1 MNTACKTQGRVFDIQ
16 RFCVHDGPGIRTTVF
31 LKGCPLR
38 CAWCHNPESW
48 APFREIMH
56 APASCI
62 GCGACVDVCKT
73 SAHQIAEGVHSFDR
87 TLCERCTACCDV
99 CPTEALSACGDEVS
113 VADVMRTV
121 LRDRDFYREDGGLT
135 ISGGEP
141 FMQAEFLLELLKEAK
156 EKGIHTA
163 VETSGAGL
171 SEDLLAA
178 IPYTDLFLYD
188 CKMIPGEECRRYI
201 GADGKR
207 LEENLLML
215 DRAGGRIILRCP
227 VIPGVNDTEAHFE
240 YIGAL
245 AGKLEN
251 LRAIH
256 IEPYHDTGL
265 PKTRS
270 LGREAGFVCDCF
282 DPAAF
287 KEKMKKDLIPKL
299 QGAVSVPLELL

>member
-1 MNTACKTQGRVFDIQ
+1 MNTAGKTHGRVFDIQ

-73 SAHQIAEGVHSFDR
+73 SAHKIAEGVHSFDR

-141 FMQAEFLLELLKEAK
+141 LDQFEDLLELCRMFSEAGK
-156 EKGIHTA
+156 KIWVYTGNVVDPTKRTYQRLAQYVEVIVDGRFVEEQKGC
-163 VETSGAGL
+163 
-171 SEDLLAA
+171 DLLFRGSANQRL
-178 IPYTDLFLYD
+178 INLP
-188 CKMIPGEECRRYI
+188 MSVVMGEIVEWE
-201 GADGKR
+201 DK
-207 LEENLLML
+207 
-215 DRAGGRIILRCP
+215 
-227 VIPGVNDTEAHFE
+227 
-240 YIGAL
+240 
-245 AGKLEN
+245 
-251 LRAIH
+251 
-256 IEPYHDTGL
+256 
-265 PKTRS
+265 
-270 LGREAGFVCDCF
+270 
-282 DPAAF
+282 
-287 KEKMKKDLIPKL
+287 
-299 QGAVSVPLELL
+299 